1 MKRFHL
7 VLAALLPFASAPG
20 AWAAGPE
27 LTIEAEIS
35 PPESEQVDGEMSGI
49 TGEMLKRALARAAV
63 SATISPVPWQR
74 AYSDALANPMTCAY
88 PTSVTDERL
97 PLFKWVGPLTRNDW
111 VLVGTTDADIKL
123 DRVEDAKR
131 YRIGVYQGDAR
142 EAFFRDAGGYQIE
155 SVNSNEL
162 NLTRLEA
169 GRIDLWAASVYT
181 VWYERQRGVTN
192 LRVVLPF
199 RSVTLSLACNK
210 AVPDEIVARL
220 NQAVAGLIADGTA
233 AVIEAPYR

>member
-131 YRIGVYQGDAR
+131 YRIGVYQ
-142 EAFFRDAGGYQIE
+142 IE